1 LNPTEAAEATQLI
14 DNDQMTQLNHVLQI
28 DAFLRQRPRL
38 LFEEHHQGQSFDLP
52 HTWGCHILVEPS
64 LTPFL
69 LDQLLIDTFFK

>member
-1 LNPTEAAEATQLI
+1 LNPTEAAEATQL
-14 DNDQMTQLNHVLQI
+14 TQLTQLMNHVLQI